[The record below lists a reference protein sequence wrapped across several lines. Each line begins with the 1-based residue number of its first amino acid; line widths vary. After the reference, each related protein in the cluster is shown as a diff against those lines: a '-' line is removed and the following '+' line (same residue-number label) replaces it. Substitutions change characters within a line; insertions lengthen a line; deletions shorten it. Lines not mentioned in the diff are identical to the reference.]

1 MHHRRLVASLGVLAS
16 AVAFLPVALAAPGD
30 AAARPRATVE
40 VADTATLSPDGQ
52 TVTIEVTASCAQR
65 WEVLEAF
72 VTVSQPQTFG
82 MGGIPL
88 TCTGQPRTF
97 TVNVTSF
104 DLAFEPGD
112 AQASALVLIERRGRT
127 QQAQDSEVVQL
138 A

>member
-1 MHHRRLVASLGVLAS
+1 MHRRRLVASVGIAS
-16 AVAFLPVALAAPGD
+16 AAAFLPVALAAPGD
-30 AAARPRATVE
+30 ARARPLATVE
-40 VADTATLSPDGQ
+40 VADTAALSPDGQ
-52 TVTIEVTASCAQR
+52 TVTIDVTASCARR

-88 TCTGQPRTF
+88 TCTGRPRTF
-97 TVNVTSF
+97 TVNVTSL

-138 A
+138 G

>member
-1 MHHRRLVASLGVLAS
+1 MHRRRLVASAGILAS
-16 AVAFLPVALAAPGD
+16 AAAFLPVALAAPGD
-30 AAARPRATVE
+30 ARARPLATVE
-40 VADTATLSPDGQ
+40 VADTAALSPDGQ
-52 TVTIEVTASCAQR
+52 TVTIDVTASCARR

-88 TCTGQPRTF
+88 TCTGRPRTF
-97 TVNVTSF
+97 TVNVTSL

-138 A
+138 G

>member
-16 AVAFLPVALAAPGD
+16 AVAFLPVALAVPGD

-52 TVTIEVTASCAQR
+52 TVTIEVTASCAR
-65 WEVLEAF
+65 SWEVLEAF